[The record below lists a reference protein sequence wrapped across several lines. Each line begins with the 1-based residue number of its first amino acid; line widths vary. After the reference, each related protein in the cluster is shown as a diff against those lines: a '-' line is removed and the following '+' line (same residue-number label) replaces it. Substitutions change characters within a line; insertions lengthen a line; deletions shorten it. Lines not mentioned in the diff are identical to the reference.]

1 MEVCHRKWFIVGP
14 KSPSGLIAK
23 GSSCMLSVKSSP
35 MICSPVSVICDELSV
50 RDVFEPAVRALQV
63 QVFVCCPKIM

>member
-1 MEVCHRKWFIVGP
+1 MPYRKWFIVGP

-23 GSSCMLSVKSSP
+23 GRSCMLSVKSSP

-50 RDVFEPAVRALQV
+50 RAVFGVWASA
-63 QVFVCCPKIM
+63 